1 MRGCG
6 GESCDYGAIPQWAS
20 TMFCLFKNPLA
31 EFDVIR
37 CPPYFFLSLTVA
49 DRCEKLL
56 ERQEQFVNSS
66 LEFRKYPVPQCLSC
80 LTGVACRHFLKLMA
94 WIDRALNGFHN
105 PCVIGKSGHPVALPI
120 IAYCI
125 GVSVRDSTGC
135 NMTGRKLENAWLSR
149 VAS

>member
-6 GESCDYGAIPQWAS
+6 GASCDYGAILHWAS
-20 TMFCLFKNPLA
+20 TMFCPFKNPLA

-49 DRCEKLL
+49 DWCEKLL

-80 LTGVACRHFLKLMA
+80 LTGVACRRFKLMA
-94 WIDRALNGFHN
+94 WIDRALDGLHD
-105 PCVIGKSGHPVALPI
+105 PCAIGKSGHPVALPS
-120 IAYCI
+120 IAYCM
-125 GVSVRDSTGC
+125 GVSDRESTGC
-135 NMTGRKLENAWLSR
+135 NMTGRKLGNAWLSR
-149 VAS
+149 AAS